1 MYDPVLRHSGG
12 LSMLRAAL
20 ALILLASMPALA
32 QPKLIAIANF
42 GEHPA
47 LRAAVNGF
55 KAEVVRQGFVEGK
68 DVTFDDQHINFDRTL
83 IPQLLTNAQ
92 GKKPALIVAVTTPVA
107 QSSIRVVTDKS
118 IPIVFMSV
126 VDPVVAKIVP
136 SWEHGSDT
144 HTGATLYP
152 DFNASLAFVRQLL
165 PNAKRLGIPYN
176 PGEDND
182 TTNMKEMRAAAPKHG
197 FEIVEVGIDAA
208 ADIPQRLQS
217 LQGKVDAVFVIQSN
231 ILQTSLPVIAATTQ
245 RMGVPAI
252 NTLDTPVRQH
262 QFLAAHALSYERMGA
277 NAGRIAARIL
287 KGEKPASIP
296 PHRPTPEDYSIVI
309 SRKQAA
315 QWKVEVPAA
324 LQKGLID

>member
-1 MYDPVLRHSGG
+1 MPSRAILVL
-12 LSMLRAAL
+12 L
-20 ALILLASMPALA
+20 ALLAAAPAQA
-32 QPKLIAIANF
+32 QPKLISIANF

-55 KAEVVRQGFVEGK
+55 KAEVLRQGFVEGK
-68 DVTFDDQHINFDRTL
+68 DVAFDDQHINFDRTL
-83 IPQLLTNAQ
+83 IPQLLTNAKA
-92 GKKPALIVAVTTPVA
+92 KKPALIVAVTTPVA

-136 SWEHGSDT
+136 SWEKGSDT

-165 PNAKRLGIPYN
+165 PKAKRLGIPYN

-182 TTNMKEMRAAAPKHG
+182 ISNMKEMRAAAPKHG
-197 FEIVEVGIDAA
+197 FEIAEVGIDAA

-245 RMGVPAI
+245 RIGVPAI
-252 NTLDTPVRQH
+252 NTLDTPVRNH
-262 QFLAAHALSYERMGA
+262 TFLAAHALSYERMGA

-287 KGEKPASIP
+287 KGEKPAAIA
-296 PHRPTPEDYSIVI
+296 PHRPTAEDFSIVI

-315 QWKVEVPAA
+315 QWKIDVPPA
-324 LQKGLID
+324 LTKNIID

>member
-1 MYDPVLRHSGG
+1 M
-12 LSMLRAAL
+12 LSRIAAVTL
-20 ALILLASMPALA
+20 ALLALPAAA

-55 KAEVVRQGFVEGK
+55 KAEVLRQGFTEGK
-68 DVTFDDQHINFDRTL
+68 EVAFDDQHINFDRTL

-92 GKKPALIVAVTTPVA
+92 AKKPALIVAVTTPVA

-136 SWEHGSDT
+136 SWDKGSDT

-165 PNAKRLGIPYN
+165 PKAKRLGIPYN

-182 TTNMKEMRAAAPKHG
+182 ISNMKEMRAAAPKHG
-197 FEIVEVGIDAA
+197 FEIAEVGIDAA

-231 ILQTSLPVIAATTQ
+231 ILQTALPVIAATTQ

-262 QFLAAHALSYERMGA
+262 QFLAAHALSYERMGN

-287 KGEKPASIP
+287 KGEKPAGIA
-296 PHRPTPEDYSIVI
+296 PHRPTAEDYSIVI

-315 QWKVEVPAA
+315 QWKIDVPPA
-324 LQKGLID
+324 LAKGLID

>member
-1 MYDPVLRHSGG
+1 
-12 LSMLRAAL
+12 MLRSLLVLL
-20 ALILLASMPALA
+20 ALGAGVAQA
-32 QPKLIAIANF
+32 QPRLIAIANF

-55 KAEVVRQGFVEGK
+55 KAEVVRQGFVEGR
-68 DVTFDDQHINFDRTL
+68 DIAFDDQHINFDRTL
-83 IPQLLTNAQ
+83 IPQLLTSAAA
-92 GKKPALIVAVTTPVA
+92 KKPALIVAVTTPVA

-136 SWEHGSDT
+136 SWERGSET

-152 DFNASLAFVRQLL
+152 DFDASLAFVRKLL

-182 TTNMKEMRAAAPKHG
+182 ISNMKEMRAAAPKHG
-197 FEIVEVGIDAA
+197 FAIAEVGIDSPN
-208 ADIPQRLQS
+208 DIAQRLQS

-231 ILQTSLPVIAATTQ
+231 ILQTGLPVIAAATQ

-277 NAGRIAARIL
+277 NAGRIAARVL
-287 KGEKPASIP
+287 KGEKPAAIP
-296 PHRPTPEDYSIVI
+296 PHRPGPEDYAIVI
-309 SRKQAA
+309 SRKQLA
-315 QWKVEVPAA
+315 QWKMEAPAA
-324 LQKGLID
+324 FAKNVID

>member
-1 MYDPVLRHSGG
+1 MLLR
-12 LSMLRAAL
+12 L
-20 ALILLASMPALA
+20 ALLVLSAVALPAIA
-32 QPKLIAIANF
+32 QPRLIAIANF

-55 KAEVVRQGFVEGK
+55 KAEVVRQGLVEGK
-68 DVTFDDQHINFDRTL
+68 DVAFDDQHINFDRTL
-83 IPQLLTNAQ
+83 IPQLLP
-92 GKKPALIVAVTTPVA
+92 K
-107 QSSIRVVTDKS
+107 
-118 IPIVFMSV
+118 
-126 VDPVVAKIVP
+126 
-136 SWEHGSDT
+136 
-144 HTGATLYP
+144 
-152 DFNASLAFVRQLL
+152 
-165 PNAKRLGIPYN
+165 AKRLGIPYN

-182 TTNMKEMRAAAPKHG
+182 ISNMKEMRAAAPKHG
-197 FEIVEVGIDAA
+197 FEIAEVGIDSA

-245 RMGVPAI
+245 RIGVPAI

-287 KGEKPASIP
+287 KGEKPSAIA
-296 PHRPTPEDYSIVI
+296 PHRPGADDYSIVI

-315 QWKVEVPAA
+315 QWKIEVPPA
-324 LQKGLID
+324 LAKGLID

>member
-1 MYDPVLRHSGG
+1 LPVFTGEKTMLLRYAV
-12 LSMLRAAL
+12 LLLAAL
-20 ALILLASMPALA
+20 ALPALA

-68 DVTFDDQHINFDRTL
+68 DVAFDDQHINFDRTL

-92 GKKPALIVAVTTPVA
+92 GKKPAMIVAVTTPVA

-136 SWEHGSDT
+136 SWDKGSDT

-165 PNAKRLGIPYN
+165 PNAKRLGIPFN

-182 TTNMKEMRAAAPKHG
+182 ISNMKEMRASAPKYG
-197 FEIVEVGIDAA
+197 FDIVEVGIDAA

-231 ILQTSLPVIAATTQ
+231 VLQTSLPVIAATTQ

-252 NTLDTPVRQH
+252 NTLDTPVRQQ

-296 PHRPTPEDYSIVI
+296 PHRPGPEDYSIVI

-315 QWKVEVPAA
+315 QWKVDVPPA
-324 LQKGLID
+324 LAKGLID

>member
-1 MYDPVLRHSGG
+1 
-12 LSMLRAAL
+12 MLRSLLVLL
-20 ALILLASMPALA
+20 ALGAGVAQA
-32 QPKLIAIANF
+32 QPRLIAIANF

-55 KAEVVRQGFVEGK
+55 KAEVVRQGFVEGR
-68 DVTFDDQHINFDRTL
+68 DIAFDDQHINFDRTL
-83 IPQLLTNAQ
+83 IPQLLTSAAA
-92 GKKPALIVAVTTPVA
+92 KKPALIVAVTTPVA

-136 SWEHGSDT
+136 SWERGSET

-152 DFNASLAFVRQLL
+152 DFDASLAFVRKLL

-182 TTNMKEMRAAAPKHG
+182 ISNMKEMRAAAPKHG
-197 FEIVEVGIDAA
+197 FAIAEVGIDSPN
-208 ADIPQRLQS
+208 DIAQRLQS

-231 ILQTSLPVIAATTQ
+231 ILQTSLPVIAAATQ

-277 NAGRIAARIL
+277 NAGRIAARVL
-287 KGEKPASIP
+287 KGEKPAAIP
-296 PHRPTPEDYSIVI
+296 PHRPGPEDYAIVI
-309 SRKQAA
+309 SRKQLA
-315 QWKVEVPAA
+315 QWKMEAPAA
-324 LQKGLID
+324 FAKNVID

>member
-1 MYDPVLRHSGG
+1 
-12 LSMLRAAL
+12 MLRMFLFVFSL
-20 ALILLASMPALA
+20 AFGATAFA

-55 KAEVVRQGFVEGK
+55 KAEMGRQGFVEGK
-68 DVTFDDQHINFDRTL
+68 DVAFDDQHINFDRTL
-83 IPQLLTNAQ
+83 IPQLLTNAAA
-92 GKKPALIVAVTTPVA
+92 KKPALIVAVTTPVA
-107 QSSIRVVTDKS
+107 QASIRVVTDKS

-136 SWEHGSDT
+136 SWQAGSDT

-152 DFNASLAFVRQLL
+152 DFNASLSFVRVLL
-165 PNAKRLGIPYN
+165 PNARRLGVPFN

-182 TTNMKEMRAAAPKHG
+182 TTNMKEIRAAAGKHG
-197 FEIVEVGIDAA
+197 FELVEVGVDSA

-217 LQGKVDAVFVIQSN
+217 LSGKVDAVFVIQSN
-231 ILQTSLPVIAATTQ
+231 VLQTSLPVIAATTQ
-245 RMGVPAI
+245 RIGVPAI

-277 NAGRIAARIL
+277 NAARIAARIL
-287 KGEKPASIP
+287 KGEKPASIA
-296 PHRPTPEDYSIVI
+296 PHRPGPEDFSLVV
-309 SRKQAA
+309 SRKQLA
-315 QWKVEVPAA
+315 QWKMELPAA
-324 LQKGLID
+324 LANCNCLVD

>member
-1 MYDPVLRHSGG
+1 
-12 LSMLRAAL
+12 MLRTLLVLL
-20 ALILLASMPALA
+20 ALGAGAAQA

-55 KAEVVRQGFVEGK
+55 KAEVVRQGFVEGR
-68 DVTFDDQHINFDRTL
+68 DVAFDDQHINFDRTL
-83 IPQLLTNAQ
+83 IPQLLTNAAA
-92 GKKPALIVAVTTPVA
+92 KKPALIVAVTTPVA

-136 SWEHGSDT
+136 SWERGSDT

-182 TTNMKEMRAAAPKHG
+182 ISNMKEMRAAAPKHG
-197 FEIVEVGIDAA
+197 FALVEVGIDSPN
-208 ADIPQRLQS
+208 DIAQRLQS

-231 ILQTSLPVIAATTQ
+231 ILQTSLPVIAAATQ
-245 RMGVPAI
+245 RMGLPAI

-287 KGEKPASIP
+287 KGEKPSAIA
-296 PHRPTPEDYSIVI
+296 PHRPAAEDYAIVI
-309 SRKQAA
+309 SRKQLA
-315 QWKVEVPAA
+315 QWKMEAPAA
-324 LQKGLID
+324 FAKNIID